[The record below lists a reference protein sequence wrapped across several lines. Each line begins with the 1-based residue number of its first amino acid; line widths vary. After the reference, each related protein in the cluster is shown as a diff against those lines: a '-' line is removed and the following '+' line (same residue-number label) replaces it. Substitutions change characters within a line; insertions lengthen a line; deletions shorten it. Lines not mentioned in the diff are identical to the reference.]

1 MKKKKAFTLSE
12 LMLATAI
19 ITIAISGLLA
29 AFVGCLLL
37 NESNNNLVTASN
49 DAQYV
54 LEQIKGLAYSNIV
67 NNYTPTPSNFTNNN
81 IIFTPTVTVNEII
94 LNRVKEVTVNV
105 AWVERQKNRNFSL
118 STRIAH

>member
-1 MKKKKAFTLSE
+1 MKKKRAFTLSE

-19 ITIAISGLLA
+19 LVIAITGMLA

-37 NESNNNLVTASN
+37 NESNNNLVKATN

-54 LEQIKGLAYSNIV
+54 LEQVKGLAYDNINAYV
-67 NNYTPTPSNFTNNN
+67 SPAFNNLNSETIT
-81 IIFTPTVTVNEII
+81 
-94 LNRVKEVTVNV
+94 LNRAVGAKIAEVTVNV

-118 STRIAH
+118 STRIAR